1 MSDKKRESNT
11 VPLAAG
17 DRVGAYRIERPLG
30 SGGMAEVYYAIHE
43 DLERPAAIKV
53 LRASLATDDVHLQRF
68 MQEARAA
75 ASLVHP
81 NIVQVYDVGRDGE
94 HRYIAQEYIP
104 GVNLRQYLNI
114 DETQQE
120 PSRTTHVKSEANGQT
135 RQSGAQDRAADS
147 DLTAEV
153 ESARAGPTE
162 RQLPLTETL
171 SILLQVLAALT
182 KSANS
187 GIVHRDI
194 KPENIMLTP
203 DGDVKVA
210 DFGLARILLGNDPQL
225 TRAGTTLGTP
235 MYMSPEQIQEGQV
248 DIRSD
253 LYSLGAT
260 LYHMLAG
267 TPPYT
272 GETPLALAMKHV
284 QAEIPDIRDLRAD
297 LPESIYQ
304 LVSRLLAKSPKDRFA
319 HPAEVLSFLKQHR
332 ADDLAADWPEQTVP
346 LPGATSK
353 DGSGSMRATLL
364 LQAKLRKLRGDR
376 RHKILVQLGV
386 SMLLVTGFVLG
397 CAVTFERPF
406 DLMETTSS
414 EVFNGIERQASV
426 QQQYDMA
433 LLRKDLHPIYKWE
446 AVRHY
451 FNPNQRPT
459 SERLANRV
467 YTGLASLQWAA
478 ALQFRGEYRQ
488 AEEVL
493 DRTINDPE
501 MEDLYVALAYLQKA
515 DGACWEDFEKNKSAI
530 DSYIDAA
537 RELVKRESDRELL
550 RAGVQLMDD
559 RVKKRLFPSED
570 VES

>member
-1 MSDKKRESNT
+1 MSDKKRDANS
-11 VPLAAG
+11 VPLAVG

-30 SGGMAEVYYAIHE
+30 TGGMAEVFYAIHE
-43 DLERPAAIKV
+43 DLQRPAAIKV

-81 NIVQVYDVGRDGE
+81 NIVQVYDVGRDGD

-104 GVNLRQYLNI
+104 GLNLRQYLTI
-114 DETQQE
+114 PKTEDATAPKLPAKSTDQQDLPTQSQTQ
-120 PSRTTHVKSEANGQT
+120 PS
-135 RQSGAQDRAADS
+135 DS
-147 DLTAEV
+147 PQVTD
-153 ESARAGPTE
+153 SQNAGPTD

-171 SILLQVLAALT
+171 SILLQILAALA

-210 DFGLARILLGNDPQL
+210 DFGLARILLGDDPQL

-248 DIRSD
+248 GIRSD

-260 LYHMLAG
+260 TYHMLAG
-267 TPPYT
+267 VPPYT

-284 QAEIPDIRDLRAD
+284 QADVPEIRNLRED

-304 LVSRLLAKSPKDRFA
+304 LLSRLLAKSPDDRFA
-319 HPAEVLSFLKQHR
+319 HPTEVLAFLKSHR
-332 ADDLAADWPEQTVP
+332 TGDLANVWPEQTVP
-346 LPGATSK
+346 LPGATVK
-353 DGSGSMRATLL
+353 DGSGPMRATML
-364 LQAKLRKLRGDR
+364 LQSKLRKLRGDR
-376 RHKILVQLGV
+376 RRLILTRLGV
-386 SMLLVTGFVLG
+386 SVLLVAAFIVG
-397 CAVTFERPF
+397 CVSTFERPF
-406 DLMETTSS
+406 DLSETTSS
-414 EVFNGIERQASV
+414 EVFNGIEKQASV
-426 QQQYDMA
+426 KQQYDLA

-446 AVRHY
+446 AVGHY
-451 FNPNQRPT
+451 FNPDDSNQPIE
-459 SERLANRV
+459 SLANRI

-478 ALQFRGEYRQ
+478 ALQFRSEYRE
-488 AEEVL
+488 AERVL
-493 DRTINDPE
+493 DRTIKDPE

-515 DGACWEDFEKNKSAI
+515 DGASWENFDENKNVI
-530 DSYIDAA
+530 EDYINKA
-537 RELVKRESDRELL
+537 RDIVQRDSDRDLIN
-550 RAGVQLMDD
+550 ASVQLMHDEV
-559 RVKKRLFPSED
+559 RKRWLTRED